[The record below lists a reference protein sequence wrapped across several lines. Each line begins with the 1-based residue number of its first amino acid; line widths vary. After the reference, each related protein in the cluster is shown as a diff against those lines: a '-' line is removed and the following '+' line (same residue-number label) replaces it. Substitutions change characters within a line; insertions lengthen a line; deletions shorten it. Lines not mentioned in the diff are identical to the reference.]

1 MESEND
7 AFESDVMRAPGESP
21 MERIREG
28 MRVID
33 ATGEEIG
40 TVEVVQMGDPQ
51 AASLTADAGVED
63 RMVEDVFDWSD
74 EPELPAS
81 LRARLMRTGFIK
93 VDVKGLFKGS
103 RYVAAEEIDSV
114 AGETVTL
121 AIAKEQMA
129 EA

>member
-40 TVEVVQMGDPQ
+40 TVEVVRMGDPQ
-51 AASLTADAGVED
+51 AASLGADAGDED
-63 RMVEDVFDWSD
+63 LIVDWVD
-74 EPELPAS
+74 EPDLPAS
-81 LRARLMRTGFIK
+81 LRARLLRTGFIK

-121 AIAKEQMA
+121 AIAREQMA
-129 EA
+129 EED

>member
-1 MESEND
+1 MESENE

-21 MERIREG
+21 MARIREG

-40 TVEVVQMGDPQ
+40 TVEVVRMGDPQ
-51 AASLTADAGVED
+51 AMSLGPDAGTED
-63 RMVEDVFDWSD
+63 RIVEWVD
-74 EPELPAS
+74 EPDLPAS
-81 LRARLMRTGFIK
+81 LRARLLRTGFIK

-114 AGETVTL
+114 SGDTVTL
-121 AIAKEQMA
+121 AIAKEQMV
-129 EA
+129 EED